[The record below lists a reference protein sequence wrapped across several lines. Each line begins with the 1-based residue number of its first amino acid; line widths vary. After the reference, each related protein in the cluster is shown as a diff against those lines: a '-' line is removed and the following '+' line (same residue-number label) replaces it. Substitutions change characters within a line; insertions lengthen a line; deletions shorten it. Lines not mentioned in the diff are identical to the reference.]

1 MTVRATARI
10 RPSQAPGR
18 LTGLFGAVT
27 LAEHRQRYGPLPAAD
42 GPALIDAVRRAGLRG
57 RGGAGFPT
65 GRKLA
70 AVAAGR
76 RPVVVANGC
85 EGEPASAKD
94 RTLLGNAPHLVLD
107 GAVLAARAVGAARV
121 VLCVHRGSP
130 RAQALAQAVASRPA
144 DGVAVEVAQVPRR
157 YVASEESALVHFLND
172 GEARP
177 TSVPPRP
184 FEKGVGG
191 RPTLV
196 DNVETLAHLALIAA
210 GGPDWFRQLGTDSD
224 PGTSLVTMAGAVA
237 HPAIHEISLGVPLGQ
252 VIELAGGPAQ
262 ELSAVL
268 VGGYFGAWVPVRA
281 AYRLPLSHDTPPGGG
296 PALGAGALVALPA
309 AACGLA
315 ETSRVFSYL
324 AYESA
329 GQCGPCQF
337 GLPAVADQLRLL
349 AAGRLDPV
357 GYRRL
362 TSRLQVI
369 AGRGACRHPDGAVRF
384 AASGLAVFED
394 DVRAHLRGYPCAG
407 VRYPAVLP
415 VPHPRQIDGGWR

>member
-1 MTVRATARI
+1 MTVRASARV
-10 RPSQAPGR
+10 RPPAASGR
-18 LTGLFGAVT
+18 LTALFGAAT
-27 LAEHRQRYGPLPAAD
+27 LAEHRARYGQLPPLA
-42 GPALIDAVRRAGLRG
+42 GTALIDLVQRAGLRG

-65 GRKLA
+65 HRKLS

-76 RPVVVANGC
+76 RPVVLANGC

-107 GAVLAARAVGAARV
+107 GAVLAARAVGATRV

-130 RAQALAQAVASRPA
+130 RAAALAHAVAARPA
-144 DGVAVEVAQVPRR
+144 DGVAFEVAQVPRR

-172 GEARP
+172 GDARP
-177 TSVPPRP
+177 VSVPPRP

-191 RPTLV
+191 RPTLI

-210 GGPDWFRQLGTDSD
+210 SGPDWFRQLGTATD

-237 HPAIHEISLGVPLGQ
+237 RPAIHEISLGVPLGQ
-252 VIELAGGPAQ
+252 VLELAGGPTGA
-262 ELSAVL
+262 LSAVL
-268 VGGYFGAWVPVRA
+268 VGGYFGAWVPASA
-281 AYRLPLSHDTPPGGG
+281 AAGLALSHDVPPGGG
-296 PALGAGALVALPA
+296 PALGAGALGALPA
-309 AACGLA
+309 GACGLV

-324 AYESA
+324 AHESA

-369 AGRGACRHPDGAVRF
+369 AGRGACKHPDGAIRF
-384 AASGLAVFED
+384 AGSALVVFED

-407 VRYPAVLP
+407 VRHPPVLP
-415 VPHPRQIDGGWR
+415 VPHPRQIDGGWQ